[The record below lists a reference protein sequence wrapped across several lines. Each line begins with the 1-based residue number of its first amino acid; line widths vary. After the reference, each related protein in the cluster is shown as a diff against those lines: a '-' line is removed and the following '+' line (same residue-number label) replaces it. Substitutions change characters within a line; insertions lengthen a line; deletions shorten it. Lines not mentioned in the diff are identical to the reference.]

1 MDGCECG
8 KQSERAGET
17 KKVASYLGLKSERG
31 VFGRTA
37 AHGSDQQVGQHD
49 AALAAKNGD
58 APQRSTQPVRDPE
71 DSDGVERVL
80 EFRKR
85 VAQEFELIGRNPHN
99 QNRIKGRCRRRGE
112 LVGRREIDAPEM
124 RARQEKFDSD
134 VHAFIRQ
141 RSAQGNNSTW
151 LLFFGVTIG
160 EEKLSADFD
169 RLLKEKQT
177 AVRVDHDRLGIL
189 AEVLAIGVLA
199 RSAHGYIDPYSQAA
213 APSLDLCF

>member
-85 VAQEFELIGRNPHN
+85 VAQEFEQLTS
-99 QNRIKGRCRRRGE
+99 
-112 LVGRREIDAPEM
+112 RRE
-124 RARQEKFDSD
+124 
-134 VHAFIRQ
+134 
-141 RSAQGNNSTW
+141 STI
-151 LLFFGVTIG
+151 TIQH
-160 EEKLSADFD
+160 SPRNATAD
-169 RLLKEKQT
+169 RT
-177 AVRVDHDRLGIL
+177 
-189 AEVLAIGVLA
+189 
-199 RSAHGYIDPYSQAA
+199 
-213 APSLDLCF
+213 